1 MFKKI
6 IAIILTAFLTAV
18 VYFVTAGLFFNEGI
32 TPKQN
37 NQLAAGL
44 ADSNSITSNAAATG
58 QANQSQ
64 GAPVATTKVL
74 TAAEIAKHNQV
85 SDCWL
90 IINSKVYNVT
100 NYFPEHPGGTSIIK
114 PYCGQEA
121 TQAFVTKNKGKPHS
135 QYANDLLAAY
145 YI

>member
-44 ADSNSITSNAAATG
+44 AYINSITSNAAATG

-74 TAAEIAKHNQV
+74 IAAEIAKHNQV

-90 IINSKVYNVT
+90 IINSKVN
-100 NYFPEHPGGTSIIK
+100 N
-114 PYCGQEA
+114 
-121 TQAFVTKNKGKPHS
+121 
-135 QYANDLLAAY
+135 
-145 YI
+145 